1 MKNSVGS
8 NLFINSTSVAHTG
21 SVEVNAAGSVV
32 FAGSVSNT
40 SGETITMNGGSLST
54 AGLTN
59 DAGGTISG
67 FGSLTG
73 DMTNAGSVDFFGNT
87 SLVGDLDNQVGGHFL
102 VRNDQT
108 LITGLT
114 TNDGTIE
121 TLNGDVIFEGGLINN
136 GALLFDPSTIT
147 LTTLEV
153 GVDGYL
159 AETGP
164 PGDRFVIQEDFMVA
178 SDENLLWDTDNT
190 IFQFNGG
197 IRDAVN
203 PQTLEVTGIDIGVV
217 GAGWADNFMLGTLQ
231 VGTSDTYVQ
240 LVDDSNNSDTCFSGY
255 CEIWSDEALY
265 VGNLI
270 LEAGAT
276 LDLAGYNLYVLNDF
290 FDNGGTVLNGTV
302 TVASAVP
309 LPAAVYLFG
318 AGLLGLIG
326 VAQRKRFVG

>member
-1 MKNSVGS
+1 MS
-8 NLFINSTSVAHTG
+8 
-21 SVEVNAAGSVV
+21 
-32 FAGSVSNT
+32 
-40 SGETITMNGGSLST
+40 
-54 AGLTN
+54 
-59 DAGGTISG
+59 
-67 FGSLTG
+67 
-73 DMTNAGSVDFFGNT
+73 NAGSVDFFGNT